1 MGIMEQTQADY
12 KNLDQ
17 EVTDIESK
25 ISNPENLT
33 LLKDVVTKLN

>member
-1 MGIMEQTQADY
+1 MDY
-12 KNLDQ
+12 KNLDTQ
-17 EVTDIESK
+17 VNDLEEK